1 MDFQDFKRRFQTQL
15 LNGLPGESA
24 HSHLMPINRPFTSQ
38 SLKDKPNY
46 RKSAVGLI
54 LFPEIQSTKCVLI
67 ERPSYDGVHG
77 GQISF
82 PGGKMDPEDPHLEYT
97 ARRECFEEVNLP
109 FGHGEVLGSLS
120 EVYIPVSKFLVQ
132 PFVFYL
138 DEKPILTPDQREVES
153 IIEFNIYD
161 LLNDQNLKTKD
172 IQLSQGYTQKNVP
185 YFDIDGHIVWGAT
198 AMMLSEFREIL
209 RVIR

>member
-1 MDFQDFKRRFQTQL
+1 MDFKDFKRLFQEQL
-15 LNGLPGESA
+15 TNSLPGEAA

-38 SLKDKPNY
+38 SLKDKPIY

-54 LFPEIQSTKCVLI
+54 LFPEIQATKCVLI

-109 FGHGEVLGSLS
+109 MGHGDILGSLS

-132 PFVFYL
+132 PFVFTL
-138 DEKPILTPDQREVES
+138 DEKPALTPDQREVES
-153 IIEFNIYD
+153 IIEFNIFD
-161 LLNDQNLKTKD
+161 LLDEQNLKTKD

>member
-1 MDFQDFKRRFQTQL
+1 MDFQLFKRLVQEQIT
-15 LNGLPGESA
+15 NGLPGEAA

-38 SLKDKPNY
+38 SLKEKPSY

-54 LFPEIQSTKCVLI
+54 LFPEIHSPKCILI

-82 PGGKMDPEDPHLEYT
+82 PGGKMDPEDLHLEHT
-97 ARRECFEEVNLP
+97 ARRECYEEVNLP
-109 FGHGEVLGSLS
+109 LGDGEFIGELS
-120 EVYIPVSKFLVQ
+120 EVYIPVSQFLVQ
-132 PFVFYL
+132 PFIFTL
-138 DEKPILTPDQREVES
+138 NQKPILSPDEREVES
-153 IIEFNIYD
+153 IIEFSVFD
-161 LLNDQNLKTKD
+161 LLNEDILKTKD
-172 IQLSQGYTQKNVP
+172 IQLSQEYTQKNVP

-209 RVIR
+209 RLIC